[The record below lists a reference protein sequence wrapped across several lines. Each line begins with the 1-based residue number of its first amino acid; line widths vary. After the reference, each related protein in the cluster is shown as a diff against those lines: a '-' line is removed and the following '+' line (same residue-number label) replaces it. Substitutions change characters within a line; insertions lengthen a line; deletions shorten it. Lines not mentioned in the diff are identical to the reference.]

1 MSVAVAKA
9 KSELSGVYEREDL
22 LNGCQA
28 VAHGVRLAD
37 VDVVAAYPI
46 RPYTEVMDAISKLIA
61 DGAFDAEYIIAD
73 SEHSQ
78 FEIVKHAS
86 SVNARAFGGSSGT
99 GWMYGFEALVVT
111 ATDRLPPLFLV
122 GNRALDD
129 PGAFGVEHNDAMAI
143 RDMGWLLC
151 WVTSPQEALE
161 HVLIGYRVAEDKK
174 VRMPM
179 ALAMDGAFLTHS
191 QHMVKIPS
199 VEAAKKFLPRY
210 DLAERRLHPDNPIS
224 VAPQANEDW
233 VMEIRRQNW
242 EAARRARVVIK
253 DAYKEFNK
261 VFGDRYAEPYYFE
274 EFMTDDAET
283 VLIGIGTVA
292 APARTAVR
300 RLRAKGQKVGYVN
313 LRWFRPFPT
322 VELRESLSRFKA
334 VGVVDRDFAH
344 GSPDNCGILMH
355 EVRSCLYPAKNR
367 PAMVN
372 FIGGLGGRDLS
383 IADTERMFETTQQAA
398 KKDSMDEYITW
409 IGLRE

>member
-1 MSVAVAKA
+1 MSVAAAKV
-9 KSELSGVYEREDL
+9 KTDLPSVYEREDL

-37 VDVVAAYPI
+37 VDVIAAYPI
-46 RPYTEVMDAISKLIA
+46 RPYTEVMDALSKLIA
-61 DGAFDAEYIIAD
+61 DGQFDAEYIIAD

-99 GWMYGFEALVVT
+99 GWMYGMEALVVT
-111 ATDRLPPLFLV
+111 ATDRLPPLFVV

-143 RDMGWLLC
+143 RDMGWLIC

-161 HVLIGYRVAEDKK
+161 HVLIGYRIAEDKK

-199 VEAAKKFLPRY
+199 VEAAMKFLPQY

-224 VAPQANEDW
+224 VAPQVNEDW

-242 EAARRARVVIK
+242 EAAKRARVVIK
-253 DAYKEFNK
+253 DAYKEFND
-261 VFGDRYAEPYYFE
+261 VFGDRYSAPYYFE
-274 EFMTDDAET
+274 EFMTDDAEA
-283 VLIGIGTVA
+283 VLIGAGTVA

-322 VELRESLSRFKA
+322 VELRECLSRFKA
-334 VGVVDRDFAH
+334 VGVIDRDFAH
-344 GSPDNCGILMH
+344 GSPDNGGILMA

-367 PAMVN
+367 PAIVN

-383 IADTERMFETTQQAA
+383 IADAQKMYETTQQAA
-398 KKDSMDEYITW
+398 KKDSMDEFITW